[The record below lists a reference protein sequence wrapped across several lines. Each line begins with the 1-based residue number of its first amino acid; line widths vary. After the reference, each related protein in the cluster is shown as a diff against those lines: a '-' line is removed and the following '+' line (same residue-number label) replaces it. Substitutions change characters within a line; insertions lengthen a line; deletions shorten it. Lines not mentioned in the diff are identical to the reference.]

1 MKHPAI
7 TVSSARLRKTMIQRI
22 SVAALVLPYVACS
35 GPSTPGP
42 PPRPFSGVVYGV
54 VKNGSNVPLGGVQV
68 ESEAY
73 RGGCATSAK
82 IGGSSPIITV
92 TDAAGRFRQ
101 QIVTADSA
109 SEQCIRVIAHPS
121 TGTPVAAETT
131 GLRFKPY
138 GDGSTRDDSI
148 RVDVVVP

>member
-1 MKHPAI
+1 M
-7 TVSSARLRKTMIQRI
+7 VQRI
-22 SVAALVLPYVACS
+22 SVAALAVSSVACS

-42 PPRPFSGVVYGV
+42 PPTPYSGAVYGV
-54 VKNGSNVPLGGVQV
+54 VKNGSNLPLGNVQV

-73 RGGCATSAK
+73 RGGCATSEKVGA
-82 IGGSSPIITV
+82 SSPIVTL

-109 SEQCIRVIAHPS
+109 SEQCIRVIAHSPS
-121 TGTPVAAETT
+121 PNSVAVEAT

-138 GDGSTRDDSI
+138 GNSARDDSI